1 MKEILHQCYKFGFE
15 VSYDVTTEPEIKEN
29 LSSHHHNLSV
39 SQRAGQTDDGV
50 ELQADLSQW
59 RHQLLYAVD
68 EVGWRW

>member
-15 VSYDVTTEPEIKEN
+15 VSYSVTTEPEIKEN

-39 SQRAGQTDDGV
+39 SQRAGQTDDGM
-50 ELQADLSQW
+50 ELQADLGQW
-59 RHQLLYAVD
+59 GHQLLYAVD